1 MSRFFQNPNLTPYV
15 PGEQP
20 RGGTLVK
27 LNTNESPFPPVER
40 ALYMAAEAGFRAHL
54 YSDPSAKALRLALA
68 EKYGVLADCV
78 TVGNGSDEILDF
90 AFGAF
95 CSKDTGAVFA
105 DITYGFYPVFA
116 DRQRVPYRTVPLR
129 EDFSIRPAD
138 YFRAGGT
145 VFLANPNAPT
155 GMALPWRDIEKIAVR
170 NPHNV
175 VVVDEAYVDFGGES
189 AVRLTNYYDN
199 LLVVGTFS
207 KSRSMAGARL
217 GFAIGCPALI
227 RDLETVRNSTNP
239 YNVNAMTQAMGIGTL
254 LEDEEIQKRCATVAR
269 VREDVALRLAD
280 MGFSVLPSKA
290 NFLFAR
296 HDAIGGRALYT
307 ALREKGFLV
316 RHFDRERIRD
326 FVRVTI
332 GKAEDMQAFL
342 GAAEEILAENAK
354 KD

>member
-1 MSRFFQNPNLTPYV
+1 MSRFFSEKYAALDAYV

-20 RGGTLVK
+20 KDMQYIK
-27 LNTNESPFPPVER
+27 LNTNESPFPPPAAVVE
-40 ALYMAAEAGFRAHL
+40 AAKTEAGLLHL
-54 YSDPSAKALRLALA
+54 YSDPECTKFIEKATEIWKVKKGQILA
-68 EKYGVLADCV
+68 
-78 TVGNGSDEILDF
+78 TNGSDEILDL

-95 CSKDTGAVFA
+95 CSKDVGAVFA

-227 RDLETVRNSTNP
+227 QDLETVRNSTNP

-254 LEDEEIQKRCATVAR
+254 LEEEEIQKRCATVAR
-269 VREDVALRLAD
+269 VREEVAAKLQEL
-280 MGFSVLPSKA
+280 GFTVLPSRA

-296 HDAIGGRALYT
+296 HGGAELDRAR
-307 ALREKGFLV
+307 REKGFLV

-326 FVRVTI
+326 FVRVTV